1 MRYVATIFVII
12 GVLVLTVVIAAAH
25 SFYDPEC
32 CHDQDCAPVTKTELI
47 PGFAY
52 AGIASLGKPQPPALW
67 VTTRHGRAAVPQ
79 NMIPRES
86 KDADAHACIRLGKV
100 ICYYLPP
107 SI

>member
-1 MRYVATIFVII
+1 MRLAGIFLLLSTTVAF
-12 GVLVLTVVIAAAH
+12 GH
-25 SFYDPEC
+25 GWYDPEC
-32 CHDQDCAPVTKTELI
+32 CHDQDCAPVTKTELV

-52 AGIASLGKPQPPALW
+52 AGIAGLGKPQPPTLW

-79 NMIPRES
+79 SLIPKQS
-86 KDADAHACIRLGKV
+86 KDNNAHACIREGKV